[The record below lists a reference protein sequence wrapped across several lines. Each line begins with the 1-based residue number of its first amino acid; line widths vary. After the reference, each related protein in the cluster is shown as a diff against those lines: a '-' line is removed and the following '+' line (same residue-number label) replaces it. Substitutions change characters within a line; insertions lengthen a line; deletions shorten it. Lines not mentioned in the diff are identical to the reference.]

1 MAVRKIVEIGSETL
15 RKKSK
20 PVVSFDADLAELLDD
35 MKKTMVER
43 RGMGLAAVQV
53 GVLRRAVIV
62 EISPKKYLEIINPT
76 ILQTKGNVCDSE
88 GCLSIP
94 NFWTD
99 VPRPKYV
106 KIEAYDRNGKKFEFE
121 AKDYVARCICHEID
135 HLDGILFVDH
145 TKEGRDYKKSK
156 GVL

>member
-1 MAVRKIVEIGSETL
+1 MAIRKIVEIGNDTL

-20 PVVSFDADLAELLDD
+20 PVVAFDEDLGILLDD

-62 EISPKKYLEIINPT
+62 EIAPKTYLEIINPT
-76 ILQTKGNVCDSE
+76 ILQTSGKVCDSE
-88 GCLSIP
+88 GCLSVP
-94 NFWTD
+94 NFYTD

-106 KIEAYDRNGKKFEFE
+106 KIEAYDRTGKKFSFE
-121 AKDYVARCICHEID
+121 AEDYVARCICHEID

-145 TKEGRDYKKSK
+145 TKQGRDYKKSK

>member
-1 MAVRKIVEIGSETL
+1 MAIRKIVEIGNDTL

-20 PVVSFDADLAELLDD
+20 PVVAFDEDLGILLDD

-62 EISPKKYLEIINPT
+62 EIAPKTYLEIINPT
-76 ILQTKGNVCDSE
+76 ILQTSGKVCDSE
-88 GCLSIP
+88 GCLSVP
-94 NFWTD
+94 NFYTD
-99 VPRPKYV
+99 VPRPKHV
-106 KIEAYDRNGKKFEFE
+106 KIEAYDRMGKKFSFE
-121 AKDYVARCICHEID
+121 AEDYVARCICHEID

-145 TKEGRDYKKSK
+145 TKQGRDYKKTK

>member
-1 MAVRKIVEIGSETL
+1 MAIRKIVEIGNDTL

-20 PVVSFDADLAELLDD
+20 PVVAFDEDLGILLED

-62 EISPKKYLEIINPT
+62 EIAPKTYLEIINPT
-76 ILQTKGNVCDSE
+76 ILHTSGKVCDSE
-88 GCLSIP
+88 GCLSVP
-94 NFWTD
+94 NFYTD

-106 KIEAYDRNGKKFEFE
+106 KIEAYDRTGKKFSFE
-121 AKDYVARCICHEID
+121 AEDYVARCICHEID
-135 HLDGILFVDH
+135 HLDGVLFVDH
-145 TKEGRDYKKSK
+145 TKQGRDYKKSK

>member
-1 MAVRKIVEIGSETL
+1 MAIRKIVEIGNDTL

-20 PVVSFDADLAELLDD
+20 PVVAFDEDLGILLDD

-62 EISPKKYLEIINPT
+62 EIAPKTYLEIINPT
-76 ILQTKGNVCDSE
+76 ILQTSGKVCDSE
-88 GCLSIP
+88 ECLSVP
-94 NFWTD
+94 NFYTD

-106 KIEAYDRNGKKFEFE
+106 KIEAYDRTGKKFSFE
-121 AKDYVARCICHEID
+121 AEDYVARCICHEID
-135 HLDGILFVDH
+135 HLDGVLFVDH
-145 TKEGRDYKKSK
+145 TKQGRDYKKSK

>member
-1 MAVRKIVEIGSETL
+1 MAIRKIVEIGNDTL

-20 PVVSFDADLAELLDD
+20 PVVAFDEDLGILLDD

-62 EISPKKYLEIINPT
+62 EIAPKTYLEIINPT
-76 ILQTKGNVCDSE
+76 ILQTSGKVCDSE
-88 GCLSIP
+88 GCLSVP
-94 NFWTD
+94 NFYTD
-99 VPRPKYV
+99 VPRPTYV
-106 KIEAYDRNGKKFEFE
+106 KIEAYDRTGKKFSFE
-121 AKDYVARCICHEID
+121 AEDYVARCICHEID
-135 HLDGILFVDH
+135 HLDGVLFVDH
-145 TKEGRDYKKSK
+145 TKQGRDYKKSK

>member
-1 MAVRKIVEIGSETL
+1 MAIRKIVEIGNDTL

-20 PVVSFDADLAELLDD
+20 PVVAFDEDLGILLDD

-62 EISPKKYLEIINPT
+62 EVAPKTYLEIINPT
-76 ILQTKGNVCDSE
+76 ILQTSGKVCDSE
-88 GCLSIP
+88 GCLSVP
-94 NFWTD
+94 NFYTD

-106 KIEAYDRNGKKFEFE
+106 KIEAYDRTGKKFSFE
-121 AKDYVARCICHEID
+121 AEDYVARCICHEID
-135 HLDGILFVDH
+135 HLDGVLFVDH
-145 TKEGRDYKKSK
+145 TKQGRDYKKSK

>member
-1 MAVRKIVEIGSETL
+1 MAIRKIVEIGNETL

-20 PVVSFDADLAELLDD
+20 PVVAFDEDLGILLDD

-62 EISPKKYLEIINPT
+62 EIAPKTYLEIINPT
-76 ILQTKGNVCDSE
+76 ILQTSGKVCDSE
-88 GCLSIP
+88 GCLSVP
-94 NFWTD
+94 NFYTD

-106 KIEAYDRNGKKFEFE
+106 KIEAYDRTGKKFSFE
-121 AKDYVARCICHEID
+121 AEDYVARCICHEID
-135 HLDGILFVDH
+135 HLDGVLFVDH
-145 TKEGRDYKKSK
+145 TKQGRDYKKSK

>member
-1 MAVRKIVEIGSETL
+1 MAIRKIVEIGNDTL

-20 PVVSFDADLAELLDD
+20 PVVAFDEDLGILLDD

-62 EISPKKYLEIINPT
+62 EIAPKTYLEIINPT
-76 ILQTKGNVCDSE
+76 ILQTSGKVCDSE
-88 GCLSIP
+88 GCLSVP
-94 NFWTD
+94 NFYTD

-106 KIEAYDRNGKKFEFE
+106 KIEAYDRTGKKFSFE
-121 AKDYVARCICHEID
+121 AEDYVARCICHEID
-135 HLDGILFVDH
+135 HLDGVLFVDH
-145 TKEGRDYKKSK
+145 TKQGRDYKKSK

>member
-1 MAVRKIVEIGSETL
+1 MAIRKIVEIGNDTL

-20 PVVSFDADLAELLDD
+20 PVVAFDEDLGILLDD

-62 EISPKKYLEIINPT
+62 EIAPKTYLEIINPT
-76 ILQTKGNVCDSE
+76 ILQTSGKVCDSE
-88 GCLSIP
+88 GCLSVP
-94 NFWTD
+94 NFYTD

-106 KIEAYDRNGKKFEFE
+106 KIEAYDRTGKKFSFE
-121 AKDYVARCICHEID
+121 AEDYVARCICHEID
-135 HLDGILFVDH
+135 HLDGVFFVDH
-145 TKEGRDYKKSK
+145 TKQGRDYKKSK

>member
-1 MAVRKIVEIGSETL
+1 MAIRKIVEIGNDTL

-20 PVVSFDADLAELLDD
+20 PVVAFDEDLGILLDD

-62 EISPKKYLEIINPT
+62 EIAPKTYLEIINPT
-76 ILQTKGNVCDSE
+76 ILQTSGKVCDSE
-88 GCLSIP
+88 GCLSVP
-94 NFWTD
+94 NFYTD

-106 KIEAYDRNGKKFEFE
+106 KIEAYDRTGKKFSFE
-121 AKDYVARCICHEID
+121 AEDYVARCICHEID
-135 HLDGILFVDH
+135 HLDGVLFVDH
-145 TKEGRDYKKSK
+145 TKQGRDYKKSK
-156 GVL
+156 GV

>member
-1 MAVRKIVEIGSETL
+1 MAIRKIVEIGNYTL

-20 PVVSFDADLAELLDD
+20 PVVAFDEDLGILLDD

-62 EISPKKYLEIINPT
+62 EIAPKTYLEIINPT
-76 ILQTKGNVCDSE
+76 ILQTSGKVCDSE
-88 GCLSIP
+88 GCLSVP
-94 NFWTD
+94 NFYTD

-106 KIEAYDRNGKKFEFE
+106 KIEAYDRTGKKFSFE
-121 AKDYVARCICHEID
+121 AEDYVARCICHEID
-135 HLDGILFVDH
+135 HLDGVLFVDH
-145 TKEGRDYKKSK
+145 TKQGRDYKKSK

>member
-1 MAVRKIVEIGSETL
+1 MAIRKIVEIGNDTF

-20 PVVSFDADLAELLDD
+20 PVVAFDEDLGILLDD

-62 EISPKKYLEIINPT
+62 EIAPKTYLEIINPT
-76 ILQTKGNVCDSE
+76 ILQTSGKVCDSE
-88 GCLSIP
+88 GCLSVP
-94 NFWTD
+94 NFYTD

-106 KIEAYDRNGKKFEFE
+106 KIEAYDRTGKKFSFE
-121 AKDYVARCICHEID
+121 AEDYVARCICHEID
-135 HLDGILFVDH
+135 HLDGVLFVDH
-145 TKEGRDYKKSK
+145 TKQGRDYKKSK

>member
-1 MAVRKIVEIGSETL
+1 
-15 RKKSK
+15 
-20 PVVSFDADLAELLDD
+20 

-62 EISPKKYLEIINPT
+62 EIAPKTYLEIINPT
-76 ILQTKGNVCDSE
+76 ILQTSGKVCDSE
-88 GCLSIP
+88 GCLSVP
-94 NFWTD
+94 NFYTD

-106 KIEAYDRNGKKFEFE
+106 KIEAYDRTGKKFSFE
-121 AKDYVARCICHEID
+121 AEDYVARCICHEID
-135 HLDGILFVDH
+135 HLDGVLFVDH
-145 TKEGRDYKKSK
+145 TKQGRDYKKSK

>member
-1 MAVRKIVEIGSETL
+1 MAVRKIVELGNDTL

-20 PVVSFDADLAELLDD
+20 PVINFDEDLGSLLDD

-43 RGMGLAAVQV
+43 RGMGIAAVQV

-62 EISPKKYLEIINPT
+62 EIDDKKYLEIINPT
-76 ILQTKGNVCDSE
+76 ILETKGKVCDSE
-88 GCLSIP
+88 GCLSVP
-94 NFWTD
+94 GFFAD

-106 KIEAYDRNGKKFEFE
+106 KIEAYDRSGKKFQFE
-121 AKDYVARCICHEID
+121 GEDYVARCICHEID

-145 TKEGRDYKKSK
+145 TKEGRAYKKSK
-156 GVL
+156 GVQ

>member
-1 MAVRKIVEIGSETL
+1 MAIRKIVEIGNDTL

-20 PVVSFDADLAELLDD
+20 PDVAFDEDLGILLDD

-62 EISPKKYLEIINPT
+62 EIAPKTYLEIINPT
-76 ILQTKGNVCDSE
+76 ILQTSGKVCDSE
-88 GCLSIP
+88 GCLSVP
-94 NFWTD
+94 NFYTD

-106 KIEAYDRNGKKFEFE
+106 KIEAYDRTGKKFSFE
-121 AKDYVARCICHEID
+121 AEDYVARCICHEID
-135 HLDGILFVDH
+135 HLDGVLFVDH
-145 TKEGRDYKKSK
+145 TKQGRDYKKSK

>member
-1 MAVRKIVEIGSETL
+1 M

-20 PVVSFDADLAELLDD
+20 PVVAFDEDLGILLDD

-62 EISPKKYLEIINPT
+62 EIAPKTYLEIINPT
-76 ILQTKGNVCDSE
+76 ILQTSGKVCDSE
-88 GCLSIP
+88 GCLSVP
-94 NFWTD
+94 NFYTD

-106 KIEAYDRNGKKFEFE
+106 KIEAYDRTGKKFSFE
-121 AKDYVARCICHEID
+121 AEDYVARCICHEID
-135 HLDGILFVDH
+135 HLDGVLFVDH
-145 TKEGRDYKKSK
+145 TKQGRDYKKSK

>member
-1 MAVRKIVEIGSETL
+1 MAIRKIVEIGNDTL

-20 PVVSFDADLAELLDD
+20 PVVAFDEDLGILLDD

-62 EISPKKYLEIINPT
+62 EIAPKTYLEIINPT
-76 ILQTKGNVCDSE
+76 ILQTSGKVCDSE
-88 GCLSIP
+88 GCLSVP
-94 NFWTD
+94 NFYTD

-106 KIEAYDRNGKKFEFE
+106 KIEAYDRTGKKFSFE
-121 AKDYVARCICHEID
+121 AEDYVARCICHEID
-135 HLDGILFVDH
+135 HLDGVLFVDH
-145 TKEGRDYKKSK
+145 TKQGRDYTKSK

>member
-1 MAVRKIVEIGSETL
+1 MAVRKIVELGSDTL

-20 PVVSFDADLAELLDD
+20 PVINFDEDLGSLLDD

-43 RGMGLAAVQV
+43 RGMGIAAVQV

-62 EISPKKYLEIINPT
+62 EIDDKKYLEIINPT
-76 ILQTKGNVCDSE
+76 ILETKGKVCDSE
-88 GCLSIP
+88 GCLSVP
-94 NFWTD
+94 GFFAD

-106 KIEAYDRNGKKFEFE
+106 KIEAYDRNGKKFQFE
-121 AKDYVARCICHEID
+121 GEGYVARCICHEID

-145 TKEGRDYKKSK
+145 TKEGRAYKKSK
-156 GVL
+156 GVQ